1 MDTTDFKFFFPF
13 ETASATAN
21 CAGRWVTPANEYD
34 FFRIN
39 NTEIR
44 LLRQWVMASRVQLS
58 IWRPRRCVR
67 CRSFDFVFECAEL
80 ISQSL
85 FLEFEY
91 KVFIRRSF
99 RKR

>member
-1 MDTTDFKFFFPF
+1 MDTTDFKIFFPF

-44 LLRQWVMASRVQLS
+44 LLRQWLWPLGFNFRFGVLEDVSDVEVS
-58 IWRPRRCVR
+58 ISC
-67 CRSFDFVFECAEL
+67 SNA
-80 ISQSL
+80 QN
-85 FLEFEY
+85 
-91 KVFIRRSF
+91 
-99 RKR
+99 